1 MGAKSV
7 GALQYDN
14 DDMQASSVIKISDDD
29 EIEAIYPVFA
39 LLENEENIQKDDER
53 SESEGLRKRNTDKGN
68 EKDVDGL
75 AESIEEIGLKEEKRF
90 GDKSKAKPEMSP
102 KKKDPLKWFGVL
114 VPQALRNSQK
124 KFQQA
129 VVLSCDL
136 ATLKVKLNSLQS
148 HYNQLMQ
155 EKQDILNSVSLFSD

>member
-7 GALQYDN
+7 GALQYDSDN
-14 DDMQASSVIKISDDD
+14 MQASSVIKISDDD

-39 LLENEENIQKDDER
+39 LLENEENPQKDNKMP
-53 SESEGLRKRNTDKGN
+53 ESEGLRKRKTDKGS
-68 EKDVDGL
+68 EKNVDEL
-75 AESIEEIGLKEEKRF
+75 AESIQEIGLQEEKGS
-90 GDKSKAKPEMSP
+90 GDKPKLETQMLP

-114 VPQALRNSQK
+114 VPQALRDSQK
-124 KFQQA
+124 KFKHA
-129 VVLSCDL
+129 VILSCNL

-155 EKQDILNSVSLFSD
+155 EKQDILNSVSLFTD

>member
-7 GALQYDN
+7 GALQYDSDN
-14 DDMQASSVIKISDDD
+14 MQASSVIKISDDD

-39 LLENEENIQKDDER
+39 LLENEENPQNDNEKP
-53 SESEGLRKRNTDKGN
+53 ESDGLRKRKTDKGN
-68 EKDVDGL
+68 EKDVDEL
-75 AESIEEIGLKEEKRF
+75 AESIQEIGLQEEK
-90 GDKSKAKPEMSP
+90 GSEDKPILP

-114 VPQALRNSQK
+114 VPQALRDSQK
-124 KFQQA
+124 KFKQA
-129 VVLSCDL
+129 VILSCNL

-155 EKQDILNSVSLFSD
+155 EKQDILNSVSLFTD

>member
-1 MGAKSV
+1 
-7 GALQYDN
+7 
-14 DDMQASSVIKISDDD
+14 
-29 EIEAIYPVFA
+29 
-39 LLENEENIQKDDER
+39 
-53 SESEGLRKRNTDKGN
+53 
-68 EKDVDGL
+68 
-75 AESIEEIGLKEEKRF
+75 
-90 GDKSKAKPEMSP
+90 MSP

-155 EKQDILNSVSLFSD
+155 EKRDILNSVSLFTD

>member
-14 DDMQASSVIKISDDD
+14 DNMQASSLIKISDDD

-39 LLENEENIQKDDER
+39 LLENEENTQKDDER

-75 AESIEEIGLKEEKRF
+75 AESIEEIGLKEEK
-90 GDKSKAKPEMSP
+90 DLEINQKPNRKCRQR
-102 KKKDPLKWFGVL
+102 KKIP
-114 VPQALRNSQK
+114 
-124 KFQQA
+124 
-129 VVLSCDL
+129 
-136 ATLKVKLNSLQS
+136 
-148 HYNQLMQ
+148 
-155 EKQDILNSVSLFSD
+155 